1 MECWVLNAVFHY
13 SITPLF
19 RSVVKENPSACWWRG
34 FVAGRFTSSLLRC
47 DSGEQIILTPLD
59 EQKNVGLIF
68 DLL

>member
-1 MECWVLNAVFHY
+1 MEY

-19 RSVVKENPSACWWRG
+19 RVVVKRKPLRTAAEG
-34 FVAGRFTSSLLRC
+34 FLWQEGSSLLRC